1 MYFTKILLA
10 DAGSNAG
17 RGKSTRALTDSGL
30 PSFSFWKEIVNTFT
44 PAGHIAAPAQTVLPP
59 DDTLDL
65 RPTTTI
71 TPGMSPKPSGCF
83 APPKI

>member
-30 PSFSFWKEIVNTFT
+30 PSFSFWKEIVNAFT
-44 PAGHIAAPAQTVLPP
+44 PAGHVLPTPAQHCRRLS
-59 DDTLDL
+59 
-65 RPTTTI
+65 I
-71 TPGMSPKPSGCF
+71 
-83 APPKI
+83 